1 MGLYNSHHRC
11 APVAFTLFTA
21 FVRTYTR
28 PRVEGLENIPSSG
41 AFILA
46 PNHSSHADTAV
57 IFTVVPNSRH
67 RLVAAAAR
75 DYFFTGNL
83 MQTSARM
90 LYNIIPVE
98 REAQRGR
105 DPLRHVQRALR
116 EGYGV
121 LIYPEGTRSRD
132 GKVGPF
138 RGGIG
143 RLIRQFP
150 EVPVL
155 PVYIEG
161 TTRVM
166 PKGKVIP
173 RPGLVF
179 VKIGTPMHFRIEAH
193 NRASEHAAAEAVR
206 AEVLRLG
213 GLGQA

>member
-1 MGLYNSHHRC
+1 MGLYISQHRC
-11 APVAFTLFTA
+11 ARIASALFTS
-21 FVRTYTR
+21 FVRIYAR
-28 PRVEGLENIPSSG
+28 PHVHGVEHIPKTG

-57 IFTVVPNSRH
+57 IFTVVPNSH
-67 RLVAAAAR
+67 ERLVAAAAR

-90 LYNIIPVE
+90 LYNTIPVD
-98 REAQRGR
+98 RDAQRGR
-105 DPLRHVQRALR
+105 DPLRHVTRALR

-132 GKVGPF
+132 GKIGPF

-143 RLIRQFP
+143 RLMRQFP

-155 PVYIEG
+155 PVFIDG
-161 TTRVM
+161 TTRIM

-173 RPGLVF
+173 RPGRVDVRIGPRIRF
-179 VKIGTPMHFRIEAH
+179 KIEPTK
-193 NRASEHAAAEAVR
+193 ASEHAAAEAVR
-206 AEVLRLG
+206 AEVLRL
-213 GLGQA
+213 AERSPY